1 MYVFDIVDVYSL
13 RTFHP
18 LRWSALERETHRLRH
33 TAGTFSQRPRAVGM
47 EAATARLRA
56 ARFRMLNEE
65 LYTSGSEHHVR
76 MFSDEKHGE
85 DAWFAYHEAYRA
97 QVKDWPLAPLEVA
110 VAWLRAV
117 VKEMQK
123 QKQKQNAGGDT
134 KTTAVLRAENDKS
147 GKKNAK
153 RKRDGLTAANDAG
166 GSFASSSSAAAASAS
181 PASDRCNGGSDEGSD
196 GGMLVVADFGCGD
209 AELGRRMSSE
219 ETKRGGGVR
228 VHSFDLVAANES
240 VTKVRGTSL
249 ALTATERTHS
259 CADFRRRC
267 RR

>member
-1 MYVFDIVDVYSL
+1 MYVFDIVDVFCL

-18 LRWSALERETHRLRH
+18 LRWSAFERETHRLRR
-33 TAGTFSQRPRAVGM
+33 TAGTFSSRPRVAGM

-117 VKEMQK
+117 VKEMKK
-123 QKQKQNAGGDT
+123 QKQKQNGDT
-134 KTTAVLRAENDKS
+134 KTTAVLRAGNDKS
-147 GKKNAK
+147 RKKNGK
-153 RKRDGLTAANDAG
+153 RKRDGLTAANDVG
-166 GSFASSSSAAAASAS
+166 GSFASSSSSAAAAPA

-219 ETKRGGGVR
+219 ETKRGEGVR

-240 VTKVRGTSL
+240 VTKVRATSL

-259 CADFRRRC
+259 CAHFRR
-267 RR
+267 